1 MKPAAI
7 LILMCVAL
15 AGVALAQQPAPA
27 EEPAAPPPISEVS
40 QPAPEETQT
49 PRESQPEAQPFDER
63 VQRLL
68 DEFNK
73 RHQQREL
80 EMSSYGKASRTEP
93 ALERFA
99 DPRKVQVG
107 LKDELDREQT
117 STALAKEYADQS
129 REIQSAEQALQAFIA
144 KRHQALDDLGKRA
157 TVINRQDLEVAAA
170 NLARQPG
177 TEVQVRNIR
186 RRLSEAE
193 RAETDAP
200 AKQAQAQQ
208 EAASA
213 EEELARL
220 KTLHQSLEK
229 ESKAYTADSTSAH
242 QNRLALA
249 DRLEFY
255 VVRAQAEDVLDQ
267 GHKAAAAVRH
277 ISASPEVEDTLKNPA
292 PHAKLEVK
300 ANPSKLC
307 SPPGDDGKGCPEE
320 TLPGPKE

>member
-7 LILMCVAL
+7 LLMMCGAL
-15 AGVALAQQPAPA
+15 AGVALAQQPAPT
-27 EEPAAPPPISEVS
+27 EEPAPPPPVSDVS
-40 QPAPEETQT
+40 QPAPEETKAT
-49 PRESQPEAQPFDER
+49 PEAPPQPQAFDER

-68 DEFNK
+68 DEFNQ

-80 EMSSYGKASRTEP
+80 EMSSYGKVGSAEP

-99 DPRKVQVG
+99 DPRKVQVE

-117 STALAKEYADQS
+117 SAALAEEYAGRS
-129 REIQSAEQALQAFIA
+129 HEIQSAEQALQDFIA
-144 KRHQALDDLGKRA
+144 KRHKALDDLGKR
-157 TVINRQDLEVAAA
+157 VNNINRQDLEVAAA

-177 TEVQVRNIR
+177 TEAQVRDIK

-193 RAETDAP
+193 RDEKESP

-220 KTLHQSLEK
+220 RVLQQSLEK
-229 ESKAYTADSTSAH
+229 ESKAYTADAASAH

-267 GHKAAAAVRH
+267 GHKATAAVRH
-277 ISASPEVEDTLKNPA
+277 ISASPEVVDTLSSPA
-292 PHAKLEVK
+292 PHGKLEVK
-300 ANPSKLC
+300 PNPSRDC
-307 SPPGDDGKGCPEE
+307 SPPAGDGKGCPEKTPPE
-320 TLPGPKE
+320 QKE

>member
-1 MKPAAI
+1 MKRAAI

-15 AGVALAQQPAPA
+15 AGVAFAQQPAPA
-27 EEPAAPPPISEVS
+27 EEPAAPPPVSEVS
-40 QPAPEETQT
+40 QPTPEETKTT
-49 PRESQPEAQPFDER
+49 PEALPQAQPFDER

-68 DEFNK
+68 DEFNQ

-99 DPRKVQVG
+99 DPRKVQVE

-129 REIQSAEQALQAFIA
+129 REIQSAEQALQDFIA
-144 KRHQALDDLGKRA
+144 KRHKALDDLGKRA